1 MHVTSEPGILYF
13 GTPVVLISTTNKDGS
28 YNLAPM
34 SSAFWLGWRCL
45 LGLAGTSKTTQNIM
59 RTGEC
64 VLNLPSVDNDAAVK
78 LLARTTGSNPV
89 PEGKVRRGYR
99 FMRLPPALSVIA
111 SSAPLRSPSY
121 RACPGFSGIHVV
133 QPRRRFA
140 FDHAPPDTSQR
151 RARRT
156 AWMAGHRAAFGRTPV
171 LRRAMPGHD
180 GKGMITNR

>member
-13 GTPVVLISTTNKDGS
+13 GTPVVLISTTNEDGS

-64 VLNLPSVDNDAAVK
+64 VLNLPSVDNVAAVN

-99 FMRLPPALSVIA
+99 FEPDKFGIAGLTATPSETVTPAARPRCVLCSSRRGSKPSTASRRMTTRSADA
-111 SSAPLRSPSY
+111 SSASRPEFSASISRS
-121 RACPGFSGIHVV
+121 
-133 QPRRRFA
+133 
-140 FDHAPPDTSQR
+140 
-151 RARRT
+151 
-156 AWMAGHRAAFGRTPV
+156 
-171 LRRAMPGHD
+171 
-180 GKGMITNR
+180 

>member
-13 GTPVVLISTTNKDGS
+13 GTPVVLISTTNEDGS

-64 VLNLPSVDNDAAVK
+64 VLNLPSVDNDAAVNSRPHDGVK
-78 LLARTTGSNPV
+78 SGSGGKGAPGLQIHAIAAGAPRHCEFRTIALTVMPGLS
-89 PEGKVRRGYR
+89 
-99 FMRLPPALSVIA
+99 RL
-111 SSAPLRSPSY
+111 
-121 RACPGFSGIHVV
+121 IHVV
-133 QPRRRFA
+133 QPRRRLA

-171 LRRAMPGHD
+171 LRRAIPGHD
-180 GKGMITNR
+180 GKRMIING

>member
-13 GTPVVLISTTNKDGS
+13 GTPVVLISTTDEDGS

-64 VLNLPSVDNDAAVK
+64 VLNLPSVDNDAAVN
-78 LLARTTGSNPV
+78 RGSNPV

-99 FMRLPPALSVIA
+99 FTRLPPALPVIA
-111 SSAPLRSPSY
+111 SSAPLRSPSR
-121 RACPGFSGIHVV
+121 RACPGH
-133 QPRRRFA
+133 PRRST
-140 FDHAPPDTSQR
+140 PPP
-151 RARRT
+151 ARIRSRS
-156 AWMAGHRAAFGRTPV
+156 AGHLPAARTPNRV
-171 LRRAMPGHD
+171 DGRA
-180 GKGMITNR
+180 

>member
-1 MHVTSEPGILYF
+1 MSPANPAF
-13 GTPVVLISTTNKDGS
+13 SISARRS
-28 YNLAPM
+28 F
-34 SSAFWLGWRCL
+34 SSARPTKTAPTIWRRCL
-45 LGLAGTSKTTQNIM
+45 RPFGSAGAAFLGLAGTSKTTQNIM

-64 VLNLPSVDNDAAVK
+64 VLNLPSVDNVAAVN

-111 SSAPLRSPSY
+111 SSAPLPSPSH
-121 RACPGFSGIHVV
+121 RARPWLLPVIHVV